1 MDNKIVTARFA
12 TDDNYVNVYDVYQW
26 DYGQVLR
33 IEGLKLPNM
42 VEIHFSLQETSGEAK
57 TRIGVTKDG
66 VTDVVIPDSFLENE
80 GIGDNYKIF
89 VWVYV
94 ADKESGSTEYKITIH
109 VKVRAKP
116 EVPGGGDNPDI
127 FHEAVLEVRK
137 SAEKAEE
144 AQRQAEGWA
153 HGREDLPER
162 AEDNAMYYA
171 GKASEDAKKTAQD
184 KAEVER
190 LTESNTQMQGEV
202 AKDLEEVKKLSSQ
215 AQTSA
220 TNAALSEQKSKE
232 AATRAETAQTGAET
246 AKNNAEL
253 AAQKTGQDKTAVEQ
267 AKKLVQQMGQEVL
280 DNKNAVDKTVQD
292 FDLTAQQALTDVNNA
307 GQTQTGRVQSAGTTA
322 VENIE
327 NAQNTATQAVETAKS
342 EAIKAVQTEGTTQT
356 GNVTAEGE
364 KQVQAVQTAAQEII
378 ADREQIAKNKTDI
391 ADLRQKKADAIVE
404 TANGTLLNVKDSSGA
419 FFEDFSMS
427 GKTTQDGT
435 PTPDTPVPIVNAGES
450 GNIEVKVVGKNI
462 LDVETATPKGWNLD
476 ITNLSNFEAG
486 RTYTM
491 TVVSLNDS
499 SCGLFLDD
507 HNKLVTYLNPGQSAS
522 FVMPDKSTFTKMS
535 LCGGTETALLKDRSK
550 VKVQIELG
558 DKPTAYEPYKEPQT
572 LTLQLDRP
580 LTKWDR
586 IEKREGIWGIVR
598 QGETK
603 VLKAAPE
610 EEWATWEDKQNAF
623 FIMNDKIIK
632 EGLCSHFEAKGS
644 FEIGKETGI
653 YLFETIHLIVTD
665 INIDSLE
672 DWKTW
677 LQANPIAVAYKIA
690 EETWEPLPEEMQ
702 SVLNALHTNYPT
714 TVVTNSENVNMQ
726 LTYVADTKNYYLNR
740 EQTIQKQIL
749 EIQNALISQKISG
762 GDIKVTNSA
771 ELPIVKLSV
780 FGKSEQNGVPTA
792 ENPVPIVSAG
802 ESGNIE
808 IEITGKNLIN
818 VSEDAISSSYN
829 VGSYTIKNGVI
840 AFDTANN
847 WGGDY
852 LYFNDIDVSKNKEL
866 VFRMEATMPEEQDT
880 EEKGAK
886 ILFKAY
892 NKLGE
897 EIKDSESAI
906 SNDTWKK
913 AYNNH
918 YKGLIYYR
926 RGSNI
931 PIKFSSVVAKI
942 KVGVCFLDVI
952 ARKAVTIRDYQVEY
966 GTTSTAY
973 EPYKEQTTTLQTPNG
988 LLGLKVDVNGN
999 YTDENGQQWIAD
1011 EIDLARGKYV
1021 QRIGKHAC
1029 TGNENIIKSF
1039 EDESV
1044 IEYMFHAEGVS
1055 SNVLYESNGL
1065 STHYEYLNTRKGGT
1079 CTIGAGKYAY
1089 IRYNVADNVTPA
1101 QIQEFYR
1108 RQKEAGTP
1116 VTFYYILAEPV
1127 EYNLPPET
1135 IAAFKQLHTNYPTT
1149 LISNNADAGMELT
1162 YTVDTQSY
1170 IDGKIAEV
1178 SKAII

>member
-1 MDNKIVTARFA
+1 MTTIELFAKNEVLELVTSPTVSSGDVNEVELYVEFSEEWQGLAKVAVFFYDEFKEPFERLIENGRCKVPNEVLKNHVPFFVGIRGAKNDILKTTDIVKYT
-12 TDDNYVNVYDVYQW
+12 
-26 DYGQVLR
+26 
-33 IEGLKLPNM
+33 
-42 VEIHFSLQETSGEAK
+42 
-57 TRIGVTKDG
+57 VTKG
-66 VTDVVIPDSFLENE
+66 VPSIIKDVSVDIYQQILAGYANLE
-80 GIGDNYKIF
+80 
-89 VWVYV
+89 
-94 ADKESGSTEYKITIH
+94 
-109 VKVRAKP
+109 
-116 EVPGGGDNPDI
+116 DI
-127 FHEAVLEVRK
+127 K
-137 SAEKAEE
+137 K
-144 AQRQAEGWA
+144 QAEGWA

-162 AEDNAMYYA
+162 AEDNAKYYA
-171 GKASEDAKKTAQD
+171 GKASEDVQRTAED
-184 KAEVER
+184 RKEVER
-190 LTESNTQMQGEV
+190 LTESNTQIQGEV
-202 AKDLEEVKKLSSQ
+202 AKDLEDVKKLSSQ

-246 AKNNAEL
+246 AEDNAKL

-280 DNKNAVDKTVQD
+280 NNKNAVDKTVQD
-292 FDLTAQQALTDVNNA
+292 FDLTAQQALAGVNNA

-322 VENIE
+322 VENIKA
-327 NAQNTATQAVETAKS
+327 AQNTAAQAVETAKS

-356 GNVTAEGE
+356 GAVTAEGE
-364 KQVQAVQTAAQEII
+364 KQVQEVQTAAQEII

-535 LCGGTETALLKDRSK
+535 LCGGTATALLKDRSK

-558 DKPTAYEPYKEPQT
+558 DKSTAYEPYKEPQT

-690 EETWEPLPEEMQ
+690 EETWEPLPEEAQ
-702 SVLNALHTNYPT
+702 LALNTLHTNYPT
-714 TVVTNSENVNMQ
+714 TVVSNSEDAEME
-726 LTYVADTKNYYLNR
+726 LSYVADTKNYTDR
-740 EQTIQKQIL
+740 
-749 EIQNALISQKISG
+749 KIEE
-762 GDIKVTNSA
+762 T
-771 ELPIVKLSV
+771 
-780 FGKSEQNGVPTA
+780 
-792 ENPVPIVSAG
+792 VSAQTQ
-802 ESGNIE
+802 SLA
-808 IEITGKNLIN
+808 NLL
-818 VSEDAISSSYN
+818 S
-829 VGSYTIKNGVI
+829 
-840 AFDTANN
+840 
-847 WGGDY
+847 
-852 LYFNDIDVSKNKEL
+852 L
-866 VFRMEATMPEEQDT
+866 MP
-880 EEKGAK
+880 
-886 ILFKAY
+886 
-892 NKLGE
+892 
-897 EIKDSESAI
+897 
-906 SNDTWKK
+906 
-913 AYNNH
+913 
-918 YKGLIYYR
+918 
-926 RGSNI
+926 
-931 PIKFSSVVAKI
+931 
-942 KVGVCFLDVI
+942 
-952 ARKAVTIRDYQVEY
+952 
-966 GTTSTAY
+966 
-973 EPYKEQTTTLQTPNG
+973 
-988 LLGLKVDVNGN
+988 
-999 YTDENGQQWIAD
+999 
-1011 EIDLARGKYV
+1011 
-1021 QRIGKHAC
+1021 
-1029 TGNENIIKSF
+1029 
-1039 EDESV
+1039 
-1044 IEYMFHAEGVS
+1044 
-1055 SNVLYESNGL
+1055 L
-1065 STHYEYLNTRKGGT
+1065 STQAAMIE
-1079 CTIGAGKYAY
+1079 
-1089 IRYNVADNVTPA
+1089 ADTNNILDNMEV
-1101 QIQEFYR
+1101 
-1108 RQKEAGTP
+1108 QK
-1116 VTFYYILAEPV
+1116 
-1127 EYNLPPET
+1127 
-1135 IAAFKQLHTNYPTT
+1135 
-1149 LISNNADAGMELT
+1149 
-1162 YTVDTQSY
+1162 
-1170 IDGKIAEV
+1170 
-1178 SKAII
+1178 